1 MLISILLVLCF
12 LGVLLLFIE
21 MMTEGLA
28 YNHVLF
34 GGFVNWIKAEYLFG
48 FVMALLLVAILLNRS
63 RRKKAK
69 TVPAA
74 PPQNPMQAIDSAA
87 KQSLGKQPAVEQAAV
102 TSVVERPAV
111 VNSEVEEILKLPRRK
126 NPWLPKEAQK
136 QISLADYVKRF
147 EDAKYTPMQTYS
159 WMIEEEH
166 YTPGEVMAAFEQL
179 GQKEVIMQGAAFGD
193 TQVAYTLRTFRNEY
207 FTGEDLLELE
217 QLIYKK

>member
-34 GGFVNWIKAEYLFG
+34 SGLVNWIKAEYLFG

-74 PPQNPMQAIDSAA
+74 PPLNPMQAIDSAA
-87 KQSLGKQPAVEQAAV
+87 KQSPGKQPA
-102 TSVVERPAV
+102 VERPAV

-207 FTGEDLLELE
+207 FTSEDLLELE
-217 QLIYKK
+217 QLIYQK